1 MVCQLYDEQNRTKLL
16 ERVGLADDFRLRF
29 LGLMGRSHLPKGEG
43 LFLKKV
49 GSVHT
54 CFMRFTIQV
63 IYLDRDYRVIAKEVL
78 QPWRCGKLY
87 KRAAHVLETGITD
100 GDNIHIDMILRLE
113 SCT

>member
-1 MVCQLYDEQNRTKLL
+1 MVYQLYDEQNRTKLL

-63 IYLDRDYRVIAKEVL
+63 IYGQGL
-78 QPWRCGKLY
+78 QGNCKGSSSAMEMRK
-87 KRAAHVLETGITD
+87 AV
-100 GDNIHIDMILRLE
+100 
-113 SCT
+113 

>member
-1 MVCQLYDEQNRTKLL
+1 MVYQLYDEQNRTKLL

-54 CFMRFTIQV
+54 CFMFYHSGYISGQG
-63 IYLDRDYRVIAKEVL
+63 L
-78 QPWRCGKLY
+78 QGNCKGSSLAMEMRK
-87 KRAAHVLETGITD
+87 AV
-100 GDNIHIDMILRLE
+100 
-113 SCT
+113 

>member
-1 MVCQLYDEQNRTKLL
+1 MVYQLYDEQNRTKLL

-54 CFMRFTIQV
+54 
-63 IYLDRDYRVIAKEVL
+63 LSL
-78 QPWRCGKLY
+78 
-87 KRAAHVLETGITD
+87 
-100 GDNIHIDMILRLE
+100 IHIYRSICLCVRGRIARPM
-113 SCT
+113 